1 MKRSGFLKR
10 GLCAL
15 AVLGAATVF
24 ADDDAEQEQPA
35 ADAQPAAEAENGE
48 KAPDA
53 GFFPMVKCFRP
64 RGSVRV
70 MNPDRGKFEP
80 AVSDKMY
87 PLGTQFETAAGSSVT
102 VFLSEQDHV
111 ILQAETLVA
120 VKQGAKPEM
129 RVVAFSGGQIFTFFR
144 DNTPEGMVEVQAPN
158 AVLKN
163 IAGKG
168 DYTLKT
174 AAGDES
180 FRIVTIT
187 GNASVDGQQYSVPAL
202 RAANTLL
209 VATEADRSMSRL
221 TSESGEFA
229 VVLEKGAEEPVS
241 FKMSPRA
248 VVKIWRQHAKIGG
261 RLIVSTLAVN
271 PNGVSVHRFA
281 WAEGR
286 PQVATGEMIQSDE
299 TADEAAKEGGET
311 LPVLLPKAK
320 EKPAAEGEPQPA
332 GDVE

>member
-15 AVLGAATVF
+15 AVLGAAAVF
-24 ADDDAEQEQPA
+24 AEDDAEQEQPA
-35 ADAQPAAEAENGE
+35 ADAQAEAGAENGG
-48 KAPDA
+48 KAPGAD
-53 GFFPMVKCFRP
+53 FFPMVKCFRP

-70 MNPDRGKFEP
+70 MNPDHGKFEP

-102 VFLSEQDHV
+102 IFLSEQDHV
-111 ILQAETLVA
+111 ILQADTLVS

-129 RVVAFSGGQIFTFFR
+129 RVIAFSGGQIFTFIR
-144 DNTPEGMVEVQAPN
+144 DTTPEGLIEVQTPN
-158 AVLKN
+158 AALTNV
-163 IAGKG
+163 AGKG

-187 GNASVDGQQYSVPAL
+187 GSVSVKGQQYSVPAL

-209 VATEADRSMSRL
+209 LVTEADRSMSRL

-271 PNGVSVHRFA
+271 PNGVSAHRFA

-299 TADEAAKEGGET
+299 TAADEAAKEGGET

-320 EKPAAEGEPQPA
+320 EKPAEGEPQPA